1 MWAGIALWGGSCFS
15 GLLTLLILLIE
26 TLEHITT
33 TQPTHLPG
41 IVPVIRI
48 GIAIAES
55 NENINADA
63 GCYCEAN

>member
-1 MWAGIALWGGSCFS
+1 MDRNCTLGGFRFS
-15 GLLTLLILLIE
+15 GLLTLLILMIE
-26 TLEHITT
+26 TLEDITT
-33 TQPTHLPG
+33 TQPTHLLG
-41 IVPVIRI
+41 IVPVKRI

>member
-1 MWAGIALWGGSCFS
+1 M
-15 GLLTLLILLIE
+15 IE

-33 TQPTHLPG
+33 TQPTHLLG
-41 IVPVIRI
+41 IVPVKSI

-63 GCYCEAN
+63 GYYCEAN

>member
-1 MWAGIALWGGSCFS
+1 MHFGGFRFS
-15 GLLTLLILLIE
+15 GLLTLLILMIE

-33 TQPTHLPG
+33 TQPKHLLG
-41 IVPVIRI
+41 IVPVKSI

-63 GCYCEAN
+63 GYYCEAN